1 MLNLNA
7 KERIL
12 LQDEKSHEELCVE
25 KYNKYS
31 KTACDPQLQK
41 FIFSTCTKGTTTSKY
56 H

>member
-31 KTACDPQLQK
+31 KTACDPQLQNL
-41 FIFSTCTKGTTTSKY
+41 FSL
-56 H
+56 

>member
-31 KTACDPQLQK
+31 KTACERLRPDEV
-41 FIFSTCTKGTTTSKY
+41 FG
-56 H
+56 